1 MVKSKPD
8 YSEYRKHII
17 SLASV
22 MTFLAG
28 FTFTVI
34 TLLLTQLPDLSS
46 LALSI
51 NFLWQFTLFFLAVLF
66 YLMLFIVF
74 YCLVI
79 SIILVRDLIP
89 KGTMPTA
96 AKIYNVAYA
105 LIWLLIGIP
114 LSLMFLLWN
123 LIYLALAAAI
133 VWVLIIIVLFGLIL
147 RRGQVHIHRVRERL
161 HGEE

>member
-1 MVKSKPD
+1 MAKSKSD
-8 YSEYRKHII
+8 YSEYRRHVI
-17 SLASV
+17 SIASV

-51 NFLWQFTLFFLAVLF
+51 NFLWQFTLFFLTVLF

-96 AKIYNVAYA
+96 AKIYNAAYA

-133 VWVLIIIVLFGLIL
+133 VWVLIITVIFGLVL
-147 RRGQVHIHRVRERL
+147 RRSQAHLRKARERL
-161 HGEE
+161 HGEQ